1 MYLSRYTSVSMSC
14 SKPICAC
21 VGWNSL
27 CLGYS
32 GTAIGRAGPSI
43 GRRRHRG
50 SAESQGASANLQ
62 PPAAYSALQVQGRAS
77 HVRIVLLAKVDARLT
92 PRQGCSTVGGV
103 ARPAGLGP
111 GERSLGGWQGLGLRM
126 GLWRA

>member
-1 MYLSRYTSVSMSC
+1 M
-14 SKPICAC
+14 
-21 VGWNSL
+21 GWNSL

-77 HVRIVLLAKVDARLT
+77 HVRIVLLAKVDATPGLQYRRWRGSSGWVRARRALVGRLA
-92 PRQGCSTVGGV
+92 RFGAEDGALAGV
-103 ARPAGLGP
+103 AT
-111 GERSLGGWQGLGLRM
+111 S
-126 GLWRA
+126 